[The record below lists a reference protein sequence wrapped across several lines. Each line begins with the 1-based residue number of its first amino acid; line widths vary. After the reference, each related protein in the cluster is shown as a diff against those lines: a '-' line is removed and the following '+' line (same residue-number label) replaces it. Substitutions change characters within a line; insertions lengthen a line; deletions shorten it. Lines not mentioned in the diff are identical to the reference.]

1 MKDVHLIPAFNL
13 LSPASVVGPSVHR
26 EEVRD
31 LHAYELLF
39 ILKPDLEEEAT
50 TAAIDKYVNLIQQNQ
65 GAVEQVSRWGKKRLA
80 YEIRDFKEGYYTL
93 IQFQGVSAT
102 IKELDRLMR
111 LADEVLRHMVVR
123 KDAA

>member
-1 MKDVHLIPAFNL
+1 LN
-13 LSPASVVGPSVHR
+13 
-26 EEVRD
+26 
-31 LHAYELLF
+31 AYELLF
-39 ILKPDLEEEAT
+39 ILRPDLEEEAT

-65 GAVEQVSRWGKKRLA
+65 GAVDQVSRWGKKRLA
-80 YEIRDFKEGYYTL
+80 YEIRDFKEGIYTL
-93 IQFQGVSAT
+93 VQFQGVSAT